1 MNSPYD
7 FAHAWTES
15 RQVAS
20 ALLLWW
26 DAMLNASQPNCRAED
41 TAKGVVGSRTPS
53 TGAGNKRGNTEMN
66 QPANLRV
73 RRRVI
78 VLIVAA
84 WISAAVWTPGIA
96 SAAPGDVLKSWVVAV
111 PATPF
116 GVGYNTG
123 RLWISNVVDPDIDY
137 EFTID
142 GVPTGQRAAAWVG
155 TWIADMTYLPGP
167 KLLCQV
173 NVGGD
178 KGIYCWN
185 SETGAMAG
193 SIVGAFPWTLK
204 SQRGLAYRAADDTF
218 YIGGWVQGI
227 IYRIKGLS
235 YADRGA
241 VLSQCIPP
249 DPNIS
254 GLAYNAVFNVL
265 WAATNGENDTIYALD
280 PDTCAIVP
288 TLGLNG
294 TGTLPHPDP
303 GFNGAGLEMDENGNL
318 WMVSQGS
325 ARAFLIASG
334 LSASPPSVA
343 SISDVVDAMPDAAF
357 RNLGLRRAFE
367 ARLTDI
373 LRSIDA
379 GNTVPAVQMLRNL
392 RMRTDGCGAA
402 ADRDDWIVDCGCQ
415 SAVRPKMNDLIK
427 KLGG

>member
-1 MNSPYD
+1 M
-7 FAHAWTES
+7 
-15 RQVAS
+15 
-20 ALLLWW
+20 
-26 DAMLNASQPNCRAED
+26 
-41 TAKGVVGSRTPS
+41 K
-53 TGAGNKRGNTEMN
+53 

-96 SAAPGDVLKSWVVAV
+96 SAAGEPQAPGTVIKSWV
-111 PATPF
+111 PPGLIYTPF
-116 GVGYNTG
+116 GVGYTG
-123 RLWISNVVDPDIDY
+123 QLWISEPITNKNY
-137 EFTID
+137 EFTV
-142 GVPTGQRAAAWVG
+142 GGTAGRAWLAGWTGSG
-155 TWIADMTYLPGP
+155 WIADMTYLPGRN
-167 KLLCQV
+167 LLCQV
-173 NVGGD
+173 TVGGD
-178 KGIYCWN
+178 RGIYCWDPG
-185 SETGAMAG
+185 TGAVTDK
-193 SIVGAFPWTLK
+193 IVGTFPWT
-204 SQRGLAYRAADDTF
+204 STTQRGLAYRADDDTF
-218 YIGGWVQGI
+218 YIGGWNQGI

-235 YADRGA
+235 YSDKGA
-241 VLSQCIPP
+241 VVRQCTPA
-249 DPNIS
+249 DPNNVGGNLGIS
-254 GLAYNAVFNVL
+254 GLAYNAAFKVL
-265 WAATNGENDTIYALD
+265 WVATNSATDTVYALNAD
-280 PDTCAIVP
+280 FTDTCAIVP
-288 TLGLNG
+288 TAGLN
-294 TGTLPHPDP
+294 GTLPHPDP
-303 GFNGAGLEMDENGNL
+303 ESNGGAGRNGGGLEMDENGNL

-334 LSASPPSVA
+334 LAANTPSVA
-343 SISDVVDAMPDAAF
+343 SISEVVDAMPDAAF

>member
-1 MNSPYD
+1 M
-7 FAHAWTES
+7 
-15 RQVAS
+15 
-20 ALLLWW
+20 
-26 DAMLNASQPNCRAED
+26 
-41 TAKGVVGSRTPS
+41 K
-53 TGAGNKRGNTEMN
+53 
-66 QPANLRV
+66 QPAKLRV

-78 VLIVAA
+78 VLILAA

-96 SAAPGDVLKSWVVAV
+96 SAAPGDVLKSWVISV

-116 GVGYNTG
+116 GVGYTG

-142 GVPTGQRAAAWVG
+142 GAPTGQRAAAWVG

-235 YADRGA
+235 YPDRGA
-241 VLSQCIPP
+241 VISQCIPP
-249 DPNIS
+249 DPSIS

-288 TLGLNG
+288 TVGLNG

-325 ARAFLIASG
+325 AKAFLIASG
-334 LSASPPSVA
+334 LSASTPPVE
-343 SISDVVDAMPDAAF
+343 SIADVMAKMPNAAF

-367 ARLTDI
+367 ARVNDI
-373 LRSIDA
+373 ERSIAA
-379 GNTVPAVQMLRNL
+379 GNTVAAVHMLRNL
-392 RMRTDGCGAA
+392 RMRTDGCGAV
-402 ADRDDWIVDCGCQ
+402 ADGDDWIVDCKCQ
-415 SAVRPKMNDLIK
+415 SEVLTPIDSLIAKQLK

>member
-1 MNSPYD
+1 M
-7 FAHAWTES
+7 
-15 RQVAS
+15 
-20 ALLLWW
+20 
-26 DAMLNASQPNCRAED
+26 
-41 TAKGVVGSRTPS
+41 K
-53 TGAGNKRGNTEMN
+53 
-66 QPANLRV
+66 QPAKLRV

-78 VLIVAA
+78 VLILAA

-96 SAAPGDVLKSWVVAV
+96 SAAPGDVLKSWVISV

-116 GVGYNTG
+116 GVGYTG
-123 RLWISNVVDPDIDY
+123 RLWISNVVDPDMDY

-142 GVPTGQRAAAWVG
+142 GAPTGGQRAAAWVG
-155 TWIADMTYLPGP
+155 SWIADMTYLPGP

-178 KGIYCWN
+178 RGIYCWS

-218 YIGGWVQGI
+218 YIGGWTEGI

-235 YADRGA
+235 YPDRGA
-241 VLSQCIPP
+241 VISQCIPA

-254 GLAYNAVFNVL
+254 GLAYNAIFNVL
-265 WAATNGENDTIYALD
+265 WVATNSESDTVYALD
-280 PDTCAIVP
+280 PSTCAIVP

-318 WMVSQGS
+318 WTVSQGS
-325 ARAFLIASG
+325 AKAFLIASG

-343 SISDVVDAMPDAAF
+343 SIKDVVDAMPDAAF

-367 ARLTDI
+367 ARLTNI

-392 RMRTDGCGAA
+392 RMRTDGCGAT

-415 SAVRPKMNDLIK
+415 STVRSKMSDLIK

>member
-1 MNSPYD
+1 M
-7 FAHAWTES
+7 
-15 RQVAS
+15 
-20 ALLLWW
+20 
-26 DAMLNASQPNCRAED
+26 
-41 TAKGVVGSRTPS
+41 K
-53 TGAGNKRGNTEMN
+53 

-73 RRRVI
+73 RRSVI
-78 VLIVAA
+78 GLIVAG
-84 WISAAVWTPGIA
+84 WIAATVWTPSDA
-96 SAAPGDVLKSWVVAV
+96 SAAPGNVLKSWVPSGV
-111 PATPF
+111 TIPF
-116 GVGYNTG
+116 GVGYTS
-123 RLWISNVVDPDIDY
+123 RLWISNVPDPDLDY
-137 EFTID
+137 EFTAD
-142 GVPTGQRAAAWVG
+142 GAATGRVWPAGWVG
-155 TWIADMTYLPGP
+155 SWAADMAYLPGP

-185 SETGAMAG
+185 PETGAVAG
-193 SIVGAFPWTLK
+193 SIVGAFPWTAT

-218 YIGGWVQGI
+218 YIGGWTQGI

-235 YADRGA
+235 YPDRGA
-241 VLSQCIPP
+241 VISQCTPA
-249 DPNIS
+249 DRNIS

-265 WAATNGENDTIYALD
+265 WAATNSENDTVYALD
-280 PDTCAIVP
+280 PGTCAIVP

-294 TGTLPHPDP
+294 TGALPHPDP

-318 WMVSQGS
+318 WMVSMGS

-334 LSASPPSVA
+334 LSASTPSVA
-343 SISDVVDAMPDAAF
+343 SISEVVDAMPDAAF

-392 RMRTDGCGAA
+392 RMRTDGCGSV
-402 ADRDDWIVDCGCQ
+402 ADGDDWIVDCKCQ
-415 SAVRPKMNDLIK
+415 SAVRPKMNDLIQ

>member
-1 MNSPYD
+1 
-7 FAHAWTES
+7 
-15 RQVAS
+15 
-20 ALLLWW
+20 
-26 DAMLNASQPNCRAED
+26 
-41 TAKGVVGSRTPS
+41 
-53 TGAGNKRGNTEMN
+53 MN

-73 RRRVI
+73 RRRVM

-96 SAAPGDVLKSWVVAV
+96 SAAPGDVLKSWVISV

-116 GVGYNTG
+116 GVGYTG

-142 GVPTGQRAAAWVG
+142 GVPTGRAWPAAWVG
-155 TWIADMTYLPGP
+155 SWIADMTYLPGP

-178 KGIYCWN
+178 RGIYCW
-185 SETGAMAG
+185 SPETGAMAG

-218 YIGGWVQGI
+218 YIGGWTEGI

-235 YADRGA
+235 YPDRGA
-241 VLSQCIPP
+241 VISQCTPA
-249 DPNIS
+249 DHNIS
-254 GLAYNAVFNVL
+254 GLAYNALFNVL
-265 WAATNGENDTIYALD
+265 WVATNSESDTIYALD
-280 PDTCAIVP
+280 PSTCAIVP

-303 GFNGAGLEMDENGNL
+303 GFNGAGLDMDENGNL
-318 WMVSQGS
+318 WTVSQGS

-334 LSASPPSVA
+334 LSASPASVA
-343 SISDVVDAMPDAAF
+343 SITDVVDAMPDAAF

-379 GNTVPAVQMLRNL
+379 GNLVPAVQMLRNL

-402 ADRDDWIVDCGCQ
+402 PDRDDWIVDCGCQ
-415 SAVRPKMNDLIK
+415 SAVRTKMDNLIK

>member
-1 MNSPYD
+1 M
-7 FAHAWTES
+7 
-15 RQVAS
+15 
-20 ALLLWW
+20 
-26 DAMLNASQPNCRAED
+26 
-41 TAKGVVGSRTPS
+41 K
-53 TGAGNKRGNTEMN
+53 
-66 QPANLRV
+66 QPAKLRV

-78 VLIVAA
+78 VLILVA

-96 SAAPGDVLKSWVVAV
+96 SAAPGDVLKSWVISV

-116 GVGYNTG
+116 GVGYTG

-142 GVPTGQRAAAWVG
+142 GAPTGQRAAAWVG

-173 NVGGD
+173 NVGGVNR
-178 KGIYCWN
+178 GIYCWDPA
-185 SETGAMAG
+185 TGTVAG
-193 SIVGAFPWTLK
+193 SIGVGQTLPWTVDTTSNK
-204 SQRGLAYRAADDTF
+204 PVSQRGLAYRAADDTF
-218 YIGGWVQGI
+218 YIGGWPTPSGPTQGV
-227 IYRIKGLS
+227 IYHIKGLS
-235 YADRGA
+235 YPDKGA
-241 VLSQCIPP
+241 VISQCRPP

-288 TLGLNG
+288 TVGLNG

-325 ARAFLIASG
+325 AKAFLIASG
-334 LSASPPSVA
+334 LSASTPPVE
-343 SISDVVDAMPDAAF
+343 SIADVMAKMPNAAF

-367 ARLTDI
+367 ARVNDI
-373 LRSIDA
+373 ERSIAA
-379 GNTVPAVQMLRNL
+379 GNTVAALHMLRNL
-392 RMRTDGCGAA
+392 RMRTDGCGAV
-402 ADRDDWIVDCGCQ
+402 ADGDDWIVDCKCQ
-415 SAVRPKMNDLIK
+415 SEVLTPIDSLIAKQLK